1 MKNFFH
7 CSLWLISICASVAAV
22 AQTLKD
28 PTRPQTITTKG
39 SGNVLTGNL
48 ILQSI
53 IKKQQGYK
61 AIISGQLYAIGDQ
74 IDGYKVL
81 AINSKRVVLANDNKQ
96 IKLDLYDY
104 DIKN

>member
-1 MKNFFH
+1 MKNFLH
-7 CSLWLISICASVAAV
+7 CSLWLILICASVTAV

-28 PTRPQTITTKG
+28 PTRPQTITAKG